1 MSSQFHNHINKF
13 FISYQLYFINVTKQQ
28 FVNFIIIEKPIININ
43 FISKN
48 IFPFF
53 SKLKC
58 KYTTKYM

>member
-48 IFPFF
+48 IFLFF
-53 SKLKC
+53 QN
-58 KYTTKYM
+58 